1 MSAIFIVMGV
11 SGCGKSSV
19 AEALAQRLGGEYL
32 DADVYHP
39 QANVDKMAA
48 GIPLTDDDRAGWL
61 AVLAELLKERARRAQ
76 PTVLACSALK
86 EAYRK
91 VLRVSPGVRFVFLK
105 GSFEVI
111 EARMKARPG
120 HFMKAG
126 MLESQFRALEE
137 PACGPGTDGWAAD
150 VRDSIETIVDQA
162 VAYFNL
168 RSPR

>member
-1 MSAIFIVMGV
+1 MIFIVMGV

-39 QANVDKMAA
+39 ATNVAKMAA
-48 GIPLTDDDRAGWL
+48 GIPLTDEDRAGWL
-61 AVLAELLKERARRAQ
+61 AVLAGLLGDRVHRPQA
-76 PTVLACSALK
+76 TVLACSALK
-86 EAYRK
+86 EAYRDL
-91 VLRVSPGVRFVFLK
+91 LRVAPAVRFVFLK

-126 MLESQFRALEE
+126 MLESQFKALEE

-150 VRDSIETIVDQA
+150 VTQSVETIVDQA
-162 VAYFNL
+162 VDYFGL
-168 RSPR
+168 RSPK